1 MPRFCLLLSVLCLL
15 VAVCV
20 SFAAAR
26 SLCLEGNEE
35 CKLRER
41 RVWPPPNE
49 NMAPLQW
56 PPKWN
61 PEPMQWPPKA
71 KRTEEESESELE
83 NEVAAKFERL
93 WPTIRRYMER
103 HYMKPEQE

>member
-1 MPRFCLLLSVLCLL
+1 MPRFSLLLSVLCLL

-20 SFAAAR
+20 SFA
-26 SLCLEGNEE
+26 
-35 CKLRER
+35 LRER

-61 PEPMQWPPKA
+61 PEPMQWPPKT
-71 KRTEEESESELE
+71 KRTEEESQLE

-93 WPTIRRYMER
+93 WPTIRRFLEQ